1 MTQTAAVLLADVA
14 RRAKEVSS
22 RYIRPPSSRPNI
34 ADVESS
40 SAAIIPLVDLRDLSG
55 SGRAAAVQAI
65 GSACRGHGFF
75 QVVNHGIPD
84 DVITSM
90 LRVAREFFRQPESE
104 RLKMYSDDPSRTTR
118 LSTSFNTRTEEV
130 ASWRDFLRLHCFP
143 LEDYVH
149 EWPANPPAFREAVAE
164 YAVNA
169 RRLALSLLGA
179 ISESLGLETDWLV
192 AALGKQAQHMAVNY
206 YPPCPEPEL
215 TYGLPGHKDPNAIT
229 LLLQDGVSGLQVLG
243 QNGRWI
249 AVDPVPG
256 NLVINIGDQI
266 QVLSND
272 RYKSALHRAVV
283 NNSIERISVPTF
295 YCPSPEAVIKP
306 APALVD
312 EEHPAAYREFTYG
325 EYYDKFWDR
334 GIQRESCLDMFRAA
348 NL

>member
-14 RRAKEVSS
+14 CHAKYVPS

-34 ADVESS
+34 ADVDASGS
-40 SAAIIPLVDLRDLSG
+40 AIIPLVDLRDLSG
-55 SGRAAAVQAI
+55 PGRAAVVQAI

-75 QVVNHGIPD
+75 QVANHGIPD

-164 YAVNA
+164 YAMNA

-179 ISESLGLETDWLV
+179 ISESLGLETDWLA

-229 LLLQDGVSGLQVLG
+229 LLLQDGVSGLQILG

-256 NLVINIGDQI
+256 NLV
-266 QVLSND
+266 LSND
-272 RYKSALHRAVV
+272 RYKSVIHRAVV
-283 NNSIERISVPTF
+283 NNSTERISVPTF

-334 GIQRESCLDMFRAA
+334 GLQRESCLDMFSESPICDPI
-348 NL
+348 